1 MTQESSGR
9 REALELLAPA
19 GNWECA
25 RAAIENGADAI
36 YFGLQVG
43 FNARARADNF
53 ILDDLPALME
63 TLHTRQVRG
72 YVTLN
77 TLVFSDELPALEANV
92 RKLAEANV
100 DAVLVQDIGAARL
113 IRQICPQLAIHAST
127 QMTMVSAESIAAI
140 ASLDIERVVLAR
152 ELSIAEIR
160 RIAAETSM
168 PLECFVHGALCVAY
182 SGQCL
187 TSESL
192 GGRSA
197 NRGQCAQA
205 CRLDYKMHVQLQE
218 GLPHQEAIIPAY
230 PKSSQYFLSPQDLSG
245 YNFIPDLIE
254 AGVTSFK
261 IEGRL
266 KTPEYVANTVRH
278 YRAAIDAAVAG
289 SGRVLRPEEQ
299 RELELS
305 FSRGFSPGWLEGCDH
320 KRLVPGLSSAKRG
333 VEVGKVLGLRGER
346 LLVELRQP
354 IAKGDGVVLEGN
366 RARNEEIGG
375 RVYEVL
381 VDGQKVEE
389 PRAGRVEWMFQR
401 GLLKDARVFPGQRI
415 WQTDDPRLTRKLR
428 ATFAGSQPHY
438 RRPIRIKVFA
448 QVGEPLRL
456 QVAAGKH
463 LMDLAGDA
471 PLVEATQH
479 PLSAELLREQL
490 GRLGG
495 TPFLLES
502 LAAEIVGQPMM
513 AFSQLGAMRR
523 RLVQALTD
531 TLRERARRTI
541 DSSEVASRMLQ
552 AIRDKAD
559 SKPATA
565 VPEMHVL
572 CRSLKQLEA
581 VLQQGCRS
589 VYVEFHD
596 IRDYRP
602 AVSMARAAGTPIF
615 LATLRIQKPGELGL
629 FHALAKQQ
637 ADGWLVRN
645 LSAVEYARQHGI
657 PMIGDFSL
665 NVTNPLTAEWMI
677 ERGLQR
683 CTASYD
689 LNRDQ
694 LGELIDG
701 TPAAWLEIVI
711 HQHIPMFH
719 MEHCVFCTVL
729 SPGIN
734 QSNCGRPCDRL
745 AVQLEDRIGVHHVL
759 QADVGCRNTLYNG
772 TAQSGAEA
780 VPGLLRGGIRHF
792 RIELLQEFSA
802 TEVQRL
808 LRLYRDLL
816 DGRIS
821 GSDVWKVLKADN
833 RVGVTRGTMEQ
844 PRNPLAVL

>member
-1 MTQESSGR
+1 MTRESSGR
-9 REALELLAPA
+9 GEALELLAPA

-53 ILDDLPALME
+53 LLDDLPSLIEA
-63 TLHTRQVRG
+63 LHTRQVRG

-92 RKLAEANV
+92 RKLAEAGV

-140 ASLDIERVVLAR
+140 ASLDVERVVLAR

-160 RIAAETSM
+160 RIAAETPM

-205 CRLDYKMHVQLQE
+205 CRLDYKMHVQLQQ
-218 GLPHQEAIIPAY
+218 GLPPQEAVIPSY
-230 PKSSQYFLSPQDLSG
+230 PKSSQYFLSPQDLAG
-245 YNFIPDLIE
+245 YNHIAEMIE

-289 SGRVLRPEEQ
+289 SSRVLQKAEQ

-305 FSRGFSPGWLEGCDH
+305 FSRGFSPGWLEGCNH

-346 LLVELRQP
+346 LLVELHQP

-381 VDGQKVEE
+381 VQGKKVEE

-438 RRPIRIKVFA
+438 RRPIQIKVFA
-448 QVGEPLRL
+448 QVGQPLQL
-456 QVAAGKH
+456 QV
-463 LMDLAGDA
+463 
-471 PLVEATQH
+471 T
-479 PLSAELLREQL
+479 
-490 GRLGG
+490 
-495 TPFLLES
+495 
-502 LAAEIVGQPMM
+502 
-513 AFSQLGAMRR
+513 
-523 RLVQALTD
+523 
-531 TLRERARRTI
+531 
-541 DSSEVASRMLQ
+541 SSP
-552 AIRDKAD
+552 K
-559 SKPATA
+559 
-565 VPEMHVL
+565 
-572 CRSLKQLEA
+572 
-581 VLQQGCRS
+581 
-589 VYVEFHD
+589 
-596 IRDYRP
+596 
-602 AVSMARAAGTPIF
+602 
-615 LATLRIQKPGELGL
+615 
-629 FHALAKQQ
+629 
-637 ADGWLVRN
+637 
-645 LSAVEYARQHGI
+645 
-657 PMIGDFSL
+657 
-665 NVTNPLTAEWMI
+665 
-677 ERGLQR
+677 
-683 CTASYD
+683 
-689 LNRDQ
+689 
-694 LGELIDG
+694 
-701 TPAAWLEIVI
+701 
-711 HQHIPMFH
+711 
-719 MEHCVFCTVL
+719 
-729 SPGIN
+729 
-734 QSNCGRPCDRL
+734 
-745 AVQLEDRIGVHHVL
+745 
-759 QADVGCRNTLYNG
+759 
-772 TAQSGAEA
+772 
-780 VPGLLRGGIRHF
+780 
-792 RIELLQEFSA
+792 
-802 TEVQRL
+802 
-808 LRLYRDLL
+808 
-816 DGRIS
+816 
-821 GSDVWKVLKADN
+821 
-833 RVGVTRGTMEQ
+833 
-844 PRNPLAVL
+844 